1 MTKISNMCK
10 LKFKWFFCIKAL
22 NVFLYVIIFL
32 EAMVQLHEFKKKT
45 YKNESQKKNNNK
57 QTKNKTK
64 PKQIVKQN

>member
-32 EAMVQLHEFKKKT
+32 KAMVQLHEFKKKT

>member
-1 MTKISNMCK
+1 M
-10 LKFKWFFCIKAL
+10 KAL

-32 EAMVQLHEFKKKT
+32 EAMVQLHEFKKKKT
-45 YKNESQKKNNNK
+45 QKRKPKKTTKTTNK